1 MKKFS
6 LFLLSLSL
14 LLLVGCGK
22 TYTVVFDLNGGEL
35 VSGETTQSV
44 KEGESAVAPVAQLEG
59 SELSWDQ
66 DFSKVTQDMTIT
78 AQWTRLE
85 MNSTDLAAYVQERT
99 VTVNV
104 ETINGYQSAGSGF
117 FIDDQG
123 TIVTNYHVID
133 QGASMS
139 VQAEDGGSYDVKEV
153 VDFNPVYDLA
163 ILKIDIT
170 GNPYLSFSETDVR
183 TGEKVYAV
191 GSALGTLTGSFTEG
205 TVSSTSRTV
214 GMIDCIQMD
223 AAISEGNSGGPLV
236 NSYGDVVGINTF
248 SYADGENLNL
258 AIKPSMLDRLS
269 RDKNY
274 SVNDFREWY
283 ITESSRSFSPYDGND
298 FYYSL
303 VNTYQTVTGAPCL
316 FSYDEYGNIGNG
328 YYDCCVCYV
337 YDYATSQYDTYV
349 SYLKERGFIFEDSET
364 FNDGVSYYY
373 VNEKDGVLIDLFVT
387 SDNLNLM
394 IWPRI

>member
-258 AIKPSMLDRLS
+258 AIKPSMLDHLS

-373 VNEKDGVLIDLFVT
+373 VNEKDGVLIDLFIT

>member
-258 AIKPSMLDRLS
+258 AIKPSMLDHLS

-364 FNDGVSYYY
+364 FMKEIRAMVQSSQKGEPDDGNGSDQERKND
-373 VNEKDGVLIDLFVT
+373 K
-387 SDNLNLM
+387 
-394 IWPRI
+394 R

>member
-6 LFLLSLSL
+6 LLLLSLSL

-44 KEGESAVAPVAQLEG
+44 KEGESATAPVAQLEG
-59 SELSWDQ
+59 SQLSWDQ
-66 DFSKVTQDMTIT
+66 DFSNVTQDMTVT

-104 ETINGYQSAGSGF
+104 ETVNGYQSAGSGF

-139 VQAEDGGSYDVKEV
+139 VQAEDGGSYDVKQV
-153 VDFNPVYDLA
+153 IDFNPVYDLA

-170 GNPYLSFSETDVR
+170 DNPYLSFSAEEVH

-258 AIKPSMLDRLS
+258 AIKPAMLDHLS

-283 ITESSRSFSPYDGND
+283 ITESSRSFSPYDGDN

-303 VNTYQTVTGAPCL
+303 VNTYQTVTGSPCL
-316 FSYDEYGNIGNG
+316 FSYDEYGDIGEG

-337 YDYATSQYDTYV
+337 YNYSSSEYDEYV
-349 SYLKERGFIFEDSET
+349 SYLKERGFVFEDSET

-373 VNEKDGVLIDLFVT
+373 VNEKDGILMDLFIT

-394 IWPRI
+394 IWPCA